1 MLPHTAPCCNHVHV
15 LCYSMLSLAM
25 LCGVVVCGGC
35 GCGCFASAVVH
46 SVKGVSGAQLQNKTK
61 KKKKKKEKKKKRK
74 RRKEERIIVR
84 GF

>member
-1 MLPHTAPCCNHVHV
+1 
-15 LCYSMLSLAM
+15 MLSLAM

-61 KKKKKKEKKKKRK
+61 KKKKKKRTKRGKIENGRKRK
-74 RRKEERIIVR
+74 GLSYEVSKASLRLHTNTVDA
-84 GF
+84 

>member
-1 MLPHTAPCCNHVHV
+1 
-15 LCYSMLSLAM
+15 MLSLAM

-61 KKKKKKEKKKKRK
+61 KKKKKKKKE
-74 RRKEERIIVR
+74 RKEEKLKTEER
-84 GF
+84 GKDYRTRFLRRA